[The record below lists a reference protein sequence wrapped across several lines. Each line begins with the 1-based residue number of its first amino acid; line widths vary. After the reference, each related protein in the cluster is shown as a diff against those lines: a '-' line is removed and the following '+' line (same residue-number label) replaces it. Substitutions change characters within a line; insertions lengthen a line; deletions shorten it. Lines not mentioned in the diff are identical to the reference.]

1 MTKYNIFFY
10 INLFLASGKTQ
21 LQEKPEVPTYDA
33 TEIDEVANI
42 NDVEDYMEL
51 LYEDVPEKIRGSAL
65 LLQLSRNPDN
75 LEELF
80 SNGNRIHAIFLKCDI
95 YYVKIKTDIIASIIY
110 VCRDLQ
116 TVDFD
121 RT

>member
-1 MTKYNIFFY
+1 MVSI
-10 INLFLASGKTQ
+10 LASGKTQ

-42 NDVEDYMEL
+42 NDVDDYMEL
-51 LYEDVPEKIRGSAL
+51 LYEDVAEKIRGSAF

-80 SNGNRIHAIFLKCDI
+80 SNGKISKLICVCSIFE
-95 YYVKIKTDIIASIIY
+95 
-110 VCRDLQ
+110 
-116 TVDFD
+116 
-121 RT
+121 

>member
-1 MTKYNIFFY
+1 
-10 INLFLASGKTQ
+10 
-21 LQEKPEVPTYDA
+21 
-33 TEIDEVANI
+33 
-42 NDVEDYMEL
+42 VEEYMEL

-95 YYVKIKTDIIASIIY
+95 YYVK
-110 VCRDLQ
+110 V
-116 TVDFD
+116 
-121 RT
+121 